1 MFCKFAGSPA
11 HPGGSWVRAMKFLK
25 TWMSS
30 LVGGLVGLA
39 ALGLAACGEKA
50 PVEATT
56 ETAPAAAENKG
67 PALWKVGDAD
77 TTIYLFGTV
86 HVLPPEL
93 VWRTPLIDTALGES
107 KAIYFE
113 TDIDPN
119 PADMMGVI
127 QGLGMYPASET
138 LSNRLKPDD
147 RTALA
152 AAAEKLQTPMVIL
165 NQMKPWLAGV
175 TLSER
180 TITNAGY
187 DVNSGVERKL
197 SPDAITAGKEIRK
210 LETVEEQLRVFAD
223 LPEDVQ
229 IAFLMD
235 GVRQMDEESKILDDM
250 VNAWARGDT
259 DTLDKIMI
267 EQDLAESPEIYK
279 ALLVNRNANWVK
291 KLDELIKTEPGT
303 FFVAVGAAHL
313 IGNDSV
319 IAQLQPLGHVPQRVE

>member
-1 MFCKFAGSPA
+1 
-11 HPGGSWVRAMKFLK
+11 MKLLNSLK
-25 TWMSS
+25 S
-30 LVGGLVGLA
+30 GLLGLA
-39 ALGLAACGEKA
+39 ALCAAACGEK
-50 PVEATT
+50 PSVEATT
-56 ETAPAAAENKG
+56 EPAAPAEVKG
-67 PALWKVGDAD
+67 PALWKVGDSD

-86 HVLPPEL
+86 HVLPPQL
-93 VWRTPLIDTALGES
+93 VWRTPLIDTALNES
-107 KAIYFE
+107 RAIYFE
-113 TDIDPN
+113 TDIDPD
-119 PADMMGVI
+119 PAKFLAFI
-127 QGLGMYPASET
+127 QGIGLYPASES
-138 LSNRLKPDD
+138 LSDRLKPDD

-152 AAAEKLQTPMVIL
+152 AAAQKLDFPMTTL
-165 NQMKPWLAGV
+165 DHMKPWFAAV

-180 TITNAGY
+180 MISNAGY

-197 SPDAITAGKEIRK
+197 SPDAISAGKEIRK

-235 GVRQMDEESKILDDM
+235 GVRQMEEESKTLDDM
-250 VNAWARGDT
+250 VNSWARGDT
-259 DTLDKIMI
+259 ANLDKIMI

-313 IGNDSV
+313 IGKDSV
-319 IAQLQPLGHVPQRVE
+319 IAQLAPMGHTAERVE